1 MDTITIVAPWFGPDT
16 AGGAETQ
23 ARQLAVAMRAQGA
36 RVEVWAT
43 SGRDSFAP
51 PEPYYPA
58 GSESVDGITVRRFPI
73 QPPSFQPR
81 VPPAIEQRRKS
92 LPPLPDFPTRELL
105 QLGWLPS
112 SDALLEAVAEE
123 ADGRQFLFVPYP
135 FPTTFWGALLAG
147 ERANLLPC
155 LHDEPYARHATF
167 RWMFRRARR
176 VLANSRGEAELARQ
190 LYNLRPEQLVVAGE
204 GIDLTPRGDGA
215 AFRARHG
222 IQGPLLMYAGRDAPG
237 KNLPLL
243 LAYLREYWARRGGP
257 LTFIRTGRDTLDF
270 PPALGS
276 LVHDLGDVAPQE
288 RHDAYAA
295 ADVFVH
301 ASTYESFSIVLME
314 AWLQGTPALVNAHCA
329 VTRMA
334 AEESGGGVAF
344 SDFGTF
350 AAALDMLLGE
360 EELRRELGARGR
372 EYVLKHCRWDV
383 VARTTIE
390 ALGGEYWTPP
400 APNDNREER

>member
-1 MDTITIVAPWFGPDT
+1 MDTITIVVPWFGPDT

-23 ARQLAVAMRAQGA
+23 ARQLAAAIRAQGA
-36 RVEVWAT
+36 GVEVWAT
-43 SGRDSFAP
+43 TGRDSFAP
-51 PEPYYPA
+51 PEPHYPA
-58 GSESVDGITVRRFPI
+58 GMDSVDGVAVRRFDI
-73 QPPSFQPR
+73 TPPPFAPR
-81 VPPAIEQRRKS
+81 VPPAIERRRGI
-92 LPPLPDFPTRELL
+92 LPALPDFPARELL

-112 SDALLEAVAEE
+112 SDALLEALAEE
-123 ADGRQFLFVPYP
+123 ANGRQFLFVPYP

-176 VLANSRGEAELARQ
+176 VLANSQGEAALARE
-190 LYNLRPEQLVVAGE
+190 LYGLRPDQLVVAGE
-204 GIDLTPRGDGA
+204 GIDLAPRGDGA

-222 IQGPLLMYAGRDAPG
+222 IHGPLLMYAGRDAPG

-257 LTFIRTGRDTLDF
+257 LTFIRTGRDALDF
-270 PPALGS
+270 PPALGA
-276 LVHDLGDVAPQE
+276 LVRDLGDVPAQE

-314 AWLQGTPALVNAHCA
+314 AWLQGTPALVNADCA

-334 AEESGGGVAF
+334 AEASGGGVAF
-344 SDFGTF
+344 GDFGTF
-350 AAALDMLLGE
+350 AAALDVLLGDRA
-360 EELRRELGARGR
+360 LRHELGARGR
-372 EYVLKHCRWDV
+372 AYVLEHCRWDV

-390 ALGGEYWTPP
+390 ALAGG
-400 APNDNREER
+400 